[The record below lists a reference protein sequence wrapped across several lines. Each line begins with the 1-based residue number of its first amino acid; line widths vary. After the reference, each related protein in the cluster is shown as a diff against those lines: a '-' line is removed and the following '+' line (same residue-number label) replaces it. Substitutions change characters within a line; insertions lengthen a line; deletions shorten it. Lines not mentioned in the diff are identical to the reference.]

1 MTTNISK
8 EKREILINKIK
19 EIKQFIA
26 SSPQDEN
33 TSTLLSYIADIEK
46 DIKGKKYGLI
56 FEEHKEAIDEKLQ
69 NNTPVLSEEKD
80 LFINNGGQINFLIE
94 GDNLASL
101 QLLEKTHK
109 GAIDFIYIDPPYN
122 TGNKDFIYDDN
133 IIDTNDTYRHSK
145 WVSFMQKRLEV
156 ANKIISKNGLIFIS
170 INNIELSSLKLLCD
184 SIFGEK
190 NFVTNLVWKC
200 RSSLYYTE
208 PLFSDITE
216 SILVY
221 AKDKSQFWLK
231 SFDKDSIGDEK
242 SLAGFYLNR
251 VKKKYDGENY
261 SNPDNDPNGP
271 FITSGKVRNDGRP
284 VYTVVSP
291 TGVEHTEAWVYTPEV
306 FKKLNEAGLIYWGVD
321 GTAQPRKKS
330 YLKDFIG
337 NVSSNFL
344 ADEFMRSVNSDGKIR
359 KEKYFEVGTTESGTK
374 ELKDILGKS
383 LFDYPKPSSLIK
395 YLLYLYPKK
404 DFSVLDFFAGSGT
417 TGHAVMKLN
426 SEDGG
431 NRKFILCTNNE
442 NNICRDVTYERIKR
456 VIEKEN
462 YKASLKY
469 MKVDFVPISDKLYYE
484 YADKLLKHIKELVE
498 LENGINFDGNKELA
512 IILTEEDLDNFTN
525 NITDECK
532 IIYLGHNVLPTE
544 EQEKLFK
551 KHEIKIN
558 IIPDYYYRDLEG

>member
-109 GAIDFIYIDPPYN
+109 GKIDIIYIDPPYN

-133 IIDTNDTYRHSK
+133 YIGNDDCYQHSK
-145 WVSFMQKRLEV
+145 WLSFMEKRILIAKRLLT
-156 ANKIISKNGLIFIS
+156 KKGLIFIS
-170 INNIELSSLKLLCD
+170 IDETELANLICLCNEIFNEGNFVSLFTRNSS
-184 SIFGEK
+184 SGEK
-190 NFVTNLVWKC
+190 T
-200 RSSLYYTE
+200 
-208 PLFSDITE
+208 
-216 SILVY
+216 SIYNINKNQDYVLVY
-221 AKDKSQFWLK
+221 CCNSDEFKKSK
-231 SFDKDSIGDEK
+231 IIKG
-242 SLAGFYLNR
+242 
-251 VKKKYDGENY
+251 VKKTFEEF
-261 SNPDNDPNGP
+261 SNPDNDPKGP
-271 FITSGKVRNDGRP
+271 WKKDSLLIKIDGGRYGYARYGITNPYTNITYYPPVYYDETNRKQWHYIEETFNKLKEEGKVVFEKQEKKNG
-284 VYTVVSP
+284 YAFYIKKYLS
-291 TGVEHTEAWVYTPEV
+291 EV
-306 FKKLNEAGLIYWGVD
+306 QKEY
-321 GTAQPRKKS
+321 
-330 YLKDFIG
+330 
-337 NVSSNFL
+337 SN
-344 ADEFMRSVNSDGKIR
+344 VNSLFLISPEYQNTKGSKI
-359 KEKYFEVGTTESGTK
+359 
-374 ELKDILGKS
+374 LKDIFQKNNVFS
-383 LFDYPKPSSLIK
+383 YSKPVSLIQD
-395 YLLYLYPKK
+395 LVALI
-404 DFSVLDFFAGSGT
+404 DNSNATILDFFAGSGT

-484 YADKLLKHIKELVE
+484 YADELLKHIKELVE

-525 NITDECK
+525 NITDKCK
-532 IIYLGHNVLPTE
+532 TIYLGHNVLPTE

>member
-46 DIKGKKYGLI
+46 DIKGKKYGLV

-109 GAIDFIYIDPPYN
+109 GKIDIIYIDPPYN

-133 IIDTNDTYRHSK
+133 YIGNDDCYQHSK
-145 WVSFMQKRLEV
+145 WLSFMEKRILIAKRLLT
-156 ANKIISKNGLIFIS
+156 KKGLIFIS
-170 INNIELSSLKLLCD
+170 IDETELANLICLCNEIFNEDNFVSLFTRNSS
-184 SIFGEK
+184 SGEK
-190 NFVTNLVWKC
+190 T
-200 RSSLYYTE
+200 
-208 PLFSDITE
+208 
-216 SILVY
+216 SIYNINKNQDYVLVY
-221 AKDKSQFWLK
+221 CCNSDEFKKSK
-231 SFDKDSIGDEK
+231 IIKG
-242 SLAGFYLNR
+242 
-251 VKKKYDGENY
+251 VKKTFEEF
-261 SNPDNDPNGP
+261 SNPDNDPKGP
-271 FITSGKVRNDGRP
+271 WKKDSLLIKIDGGRYGYARYGITNPYTNITYYPPVYYDETNRKQWHYIEETFNKLKEEGKVVFEKQEKKNG
-284 VYTVVSP
+284 YAFYIKKYLS
-291 TGVEHTEAWVYTPEV
+291 EV
-306 FKKLNEAGLIYWGVD
+306 QKEY
-321 GTAQPRKKS
+321 
-330 YLKDFIG
+330 
-337 NVSSNFL
+337 SN
-344 ADEFMRSVNSDGKIR
+344 VNSLFLISPEYQNTK
-359 KEKYFEVGTTESGTK
+359 GTK
-374 ELKDILGKS
+374 ILKDIFQKNNVFS
-383 LFDYPKPSSLIK
+383 YSKPVSLIHD
-395 YLLYLYPKK
+395 LVALI
-404 DFSVLDFFAGSGT
+404 DNSNATILDFFAGSGT

-426 SEDGG
+426 AEDGG

-456 VIEKEN
+456 VIEKED

-484 YADKLLKHIKELVE
+484 YADELLKHIKELVE

-512 IILTEEDLDNFTN
+512 IILTEEDLDNFTH

-532 IIYLGHNVLPTE
+532 TIYLGHNVLPTE

>member
-1 MTTNISK
+1 MVYLGVKMTTNISK

-69 NNTPVLSEEKD
+69 NNTPVLSEEKE

-109 GAIDFIYIDPPYN
+109 GKIDIIYIDPPYN

-133 IIDTNDTYRHSK
+133 YIGNDDCYQHSK
-145 WVSFMQKRLEV
+145 WLSFMEKRILIAKRLLT
-156 ANKIISKNGLIFIS
+156 KKGLIFIS
-170 INNIELSSLKLLCD
+170 IDETELANLICLCNEIFNEGNFVSLFTRNSS
-184 SIFGEK
+184 SGEK
-190 NFVTNLVWKC
+190 T
-200 RSSLYYTE
+200 
-208 PLFSDITE
+208 
-216 SILVY
+216 SIYNINKNQDYVLVY
-221 AKDKSQFWLK
+221 CCNSDEFKKSK
-231 SFDKDSIGDEK
+231 IIKG
-242 SLAGFYLNR
+242 
-251 VKKKYDGENY
+251 VKKTFEEF
-261 SNPDNDPNGP
+261 SNPDNDPKGP
-271 FITSGKVRNDGRP
+271 WKKDSLLIKIDGGRYGYARYGITNPYTNITYYPPVYYDETNRKQWHYIEETFNKLKEEGKVVFEKQEKKNG
-284 VYTVVSP
+284 YAFYIKKYLS
-291 TGVEHTEAWVYTPEV
+291 EV
-306 FKKLNEAGLIYWGVD
+306 QKEY
-321 GTAQPRKKS
+321 
-330 YLKDFIG
+330 
-337 NVSSNFL
+337 SN
-344 ADEFMRSVNSDGKIR
+344 VNSLFLISPEYQNTK
-359 KEKYFEVGTTESGTK
+359 GTK
-374 ELKDILGKS
+374 ILKDIFQKNNVFS
-383 LFDYPKPSSLIK
+383 YSKPVSLIQD
-395 YLLYLYPKK
+395 LVALI
-404 DFSVLDFFAGSGT
+404 DNSNATILDFFAGSGT

-484 YADKLLKHIKELVE
+484 YADELLKHIKELVE

-525 NITDECK
+525 NITGECK
-532 IIYLGHNVLPTE
+532 TIYLGHNVLPTE

>member
-33 TSTLLSYIADIEK
+33 TSTLLSYIDDIEK

-69 NNTPVLSEEKD
+69 NNTPVLSEKKD
-80 LFINNGGQINFLIE
+80 LFINNGRQINFLIE

-109 GAIDFIYIDPPYN
+109 GKIDIIYIDPPYN

-133 IIDTNDTYRHSK
+133 YIGNDDCYQHSK
-145 WVSFMQKRLEV
+145 WLSFMEKRILIAKRLLT
-156 ANKIISKNGLIFIS
+156 KKGLIFIS
-170 INNIELSSLKLLCD
+170 IDETELANLICLCNEIFNEDNFVSLFTRNSS
-184 SIFGEK
+184 SGEK
-190 NFVTNLVWKC
+190 T
-200 RSSLYYTE
+200 
-208 PLFSDITE
+208 
-216 SILVY
+216 SIYNINKNQDYVLVY
-221 AKDKSQFWLK
+221 CCNSDEFKKSK
-231 SFDKDSIGDEK
+231 IIKG
-242 SLAGFYLNR
+242 
-251 VKKKYDGENY
+251 VKKTFEEF
-261 SNPDNDPNGP
+261 SNPDNDPKGP
-271 FITSGKVRNDGRP
+271 WKKDSLLIKIDGGRYGYARYGITNPYTNITYYPPVYYDETNRKQWHYIEETFNKLKEEGKVVFEKQEKKNG
-284 VYTVVSP
+284 YAFYIKKYLS
-291 TGVEHTEAWVYTPEV
+291 EV
-306 FKKLNEAGLIYWGVD
+306 QKEY
-321 GTAQPRKKS
+321 
-330 YLKDFIG
+330 
-337 NVSSNFL
+337 SN
-344 ADEFMRSVNSDGKIR
+344 VNSLFLISPEYQNTK
-359 KEKYFEVGTTESGTK
+359 GTK
-374 ELKDILGKS
+374 ILKDIFQKNNVFS
-383 LFDYPKPSSLIK
+383 YSKPVSLIQD
-395 YLLYLYPKK
+395 LVALI
-404 DFSVLDFFAGSGT
+404 DNSNATILDFFAGSGT

-484 YADKLLKHIKELVE
+484 YADELLKHIKELVE
-498 LENGINFDGNKELA
+498 LENAINFNGNKELA

>member
-33 TSTLLSYIADIEK
+33 TSTLLSYISDIEK
-46 DIKGKKYGLI
+46 DIKSKKYGLI
-56 FEEHKEAIDEKLQ
+56 FEEHKEAIDEILE

-80 LFINNGGQINFLIE
+80 LFINNGGQMNFLIE

-109 GAIDFIYIDPPYN
+109 GAIDLIYIDPPYN

-133 IIDTNDTYRHSK
+133 YIGNDDCYQHSK
-145 WVSFMQKRLEV
+145 WLSFMEKRILIAKRLLT
-156 ANKIISKNGLIFIS
+156 KKGLIFIS
-170 INNIELSSLKLLCD
+170 IDETELANLICLCNEIFNEGNFVSLFTRNSS
-184 SIFGEK
+184 SGEK
-190 NFVTNLVWKC
+190 T
-200 RSSLYYTE
+200 
-208 PLFSDITE
+208 
-216 SILVY
+216 SIYNINKNQDYVLVY
-221 AKDKSQFWLK
+221 CCNSDEFKKSK
-231 SFDKDSIGDEK
+231 IIKG
-242 SLAGFYLNR
+242 
-251 VKKKYDGENY
+251 VKKTFEEF
-261 SNPDNDPNGP
+261 SNPDNDPKGP
-271 FITSGKVRNDGRP
+271 WKKDSLLIKIDGGRYGYARYGITNPYTNITYYPPVYYDETNRKQWHYIEETFNKLKEEGKVVFEKQEKKNG
-284 VYTVVSP
+284 YAFYIKKYLS
-291 TGVEHTEAWVYTPEV
+291 EV
-306 FKKLNEAGLIYWGVD
+306 QKEY
-321 GTAQPRKKS
+321 
-330 YLKDFIG
+330 
-337 NVSSNFL
+337 SN
-344 ADEFMRSVNSDGKIR
+344 VNSLFLISPEYQNTK
-359 KEKYFEVGTTESGTK
+359 GTK
-374 ELKDILGKS
+374 ILKDIFQKNNVFS
-383 LFDYPKPSSLIK
+383 YSKPVSLIQD
-395 YLLYLYPKK
+395 LVALI
-404 DFSVLDFFAGSGT
+404 DNSNATILDFFAGSGT

-484 YADKLLKHIKELVE
+484 YADELLKHIKELVE

-512 IILTEEDLDNFTN
+512 IILTEEELDIFTK
-525 NITDECK
+525 NISSECK
-532 IIYLGHNVLPTE
+532 TIYLGHDVLPTE
-544 EQEKLFK
+544 EQEDLFK
-551 KHEIKIN
+551 KHKIKVN

>member
-69 NNTPVLSEEKD
+69 NNTPVLSEEKE

-109 GAIDFIYIDPPYN
+109 GKIDIIYIDPPYN

-133 IIDTNDTYRHSK
+133 YIGNDDCYQHSK
-145 WVSFMQKRLEV
+145 WLSFMEKRILIAKRLLT
-156 ANKIISKNGLIFIS
+156 KKGLIFIS
-170 INNIELSSLKLLCD
+170 IDETELANLICLCNEIFNEGNFVSLFTRNSS
-184 SIFGEK
+184 SGEK
-190 NFVTNLVWKC
+190 T
-200 RSSLYYTE
+200 
-208 PLFSDITE
+208 
-216 SILVY
+216 SIYNINKNQDYVLVY
-221 AKDKSQFWLK
+221 CCNSDEFKKSK
-231 SFDKDSIGDEK
+231 IIKG
-242 SLAGFYLNR
+242 
-251 VKKKYDGENY
+251 VKKTFEEF
-261 SNPDNDPNGP
+261 SNPDNDPKGP
-271 FITSGKVRNDGRP
+271 WKKDSLLIKIDGGRYGYARYGITNPYTNITYYPPVYYDETNRKQWHYIEETFNKLKEEGKVVFEKQEKKNG
-284 VYTVVSP
+284 YAFYIKKYLS
-291 TGVEHTEAWVYTPEV
+291 EV
-306 FKKLNEAGLIYWGVD
+306 QKEY
-321 GTAQPRKKS
+321 
-330 YLKDFIG
+330 
-337 NVSSNFL
+337 SN
-344 ADEFMRSVNSDGKIR
+344 VNSLFLISPEYQNTK
-359 KEKYFEVGTTESGTK
+359 GTK
-374 ELKDILGKS
+374 ILKDIFQKNNVFS
-383 LFDYPKPSSLIK
+383 YSKPVSLIQD
-395 YLLYLYPKK
+395 LVALI
-404 DFSVLDFFAGSGT
+404 DNSNATILDFFAGSGT

-484 YADKLLKHIKELVE
+484 YADELLKHIKELVE

-525 NITDECK
+525 NITGECK
-532 IIYLGHNVLPTE
+532 TIYLGHNVLPTE